1 MAAKSGVVLP
11 VAPALPAA
19 ETTWLAWAGWMAAAL
34 PLCLMGYAYYDSLAY
49 MTDLWV
55 NDENYGHGL
64 LVPLISLYLIWQ
76 RRDNIRSLVQPGSWL
91 GLVLVGVGILLY
103 VVGELATVYLLLHLS
118 FWCVL
123 VGLLVA
129 CLGRPA
135 VTVMAFPL
143 GYLLTAVPLPQ
154 FLYQGLSGKLQL
166 ISSAL
171 GVGCLQF
178 LGITAFRDGNVID
191 LGPIQLQVVDACS
204 GLRYLFPLATLALL
218 CAYLFNDRMWKRV
231 LLFLSSLPISILLNG
246 FRIGMIGVLV
256 EHFGQGAAEG
266 FYHLFE
272 GWVLFMVS
280 LAILVLEMWLL
291 KRGGGDPSNTGLFQ
305 FPASTASGKALSEAA
320 HSGAPLRSGTLQP
333 AFLCAGCLLLVLP
346 MASTQLAQ
354 RDEAMPQRQSFLDFP
369 MSIAGWSGTAFPLEA
384 RYVEV
389 LRFDDYVLAD
399 YAQAGSPPVNLYVAY
414 YRSQRK
420 GQSAH
425 SPQTCIPG
433 GGWEITSM
441 QQVNLK
447 ATSPDRSAAPANQV
461 MIQKGDQRQAVL
473 YWFKQRERVVA
484 NEYLVKLYMMWDS
497 MLRHRTDG
505 ALVRLTTPVLAG
517 ESEVQAGKRL
527 LQFAQSVN
535 PVLTRYVP
543 D

>member
-320 HSGAPLRSGTLQP
+320 HSGAPCGRVPCSPRFSAPVACSWYCRWPRLSWHSETRRCLSGRVSSTSPCRSPVGP
-333 AFLCAGCLLLVLP
+333 
-346 MASTQLAQ
+346 AQ
-354 RDEAMPQRQSFLDFP
+354 RFRLRLVTSRSCDSMTTSWLITLKP
-369 MSIAGWSGTAFPLEA
+369 
-384 RYVEV
+384 EV
-389 LRFDDYVLAD
+389 LRSIYTSRTIDPSAK
-399 YAQAGSPPVNLYVAY
+399 GSRPILRRPVFPEVDG
-414 YRSQRK
+414 RSRPC
-420 GQSAH
+420 S
-425 SPQTCIPG
+425 
-433 GGWEITSM
+433 
-441 QQVNLK
+441 
-447 ATSPDRSAAPANQV
+447 R
-461 MIQKGDQRQAVL
+461 
-473 YWFKQRERVVA
+473 
-484 NEYLVKLYMMWDS
+484 
-497 MLRHRTDG
+497 
-505 ALVRLTTPVLAG
+505 
-517 ESEVQAGKRL
+517 
-527 LQFAQSVN
+527 
-535 PVLTRYVP
+535 
-543 D
+543 